1 MQTGHVL
8 AALVGLVGLGVSMG
22 FSPTLYDMALRVMT
36 KRTTA
41 RGSLSGLLALTGGL
55 AAASTLLLLVF
66 RAVDPE
72 TLIAL
77 WRGRAEAFLVRRA
90 VDLVAG
96 VLLLLTALLAAF
108 VWARRPPKVR
118 KERRRS
124 ESGRRL
130 FAIGFVNTLVGVSGI
145 ATMYVTGRVITA
157 ASTQWWV
164 RGVLY
169 VVFLVALV
177 GPYLAAGWAWE
188 RFVALQRMEARVH
201 HWVTTHDLRGLAVA
215 AVAAAGVVFL
225 VLGLRG

>member
-22 FSPTLYDMALRVMT
+22 FSPTLYDMALRVMI
-36 KRTTA
+36 KRRTA
-41 RGSLSGLLALTGGL
+41 RDSLRGLLALTGGL
-55 AAASTLLLLVF
+55 AAASTLLLVVF

-96 VLLLLTALLAAF
+96 VLLLLTALVAAL
-108 VWARRPPKVR
+108 VWVQRPPKVR
-118 KERRRS
+118 KERPRS
-124 ESGRRL
+124 ESYRRL

-157 ASTQWWV
+157 ASGEWWV

-169 VVFLVALV
+169 VDFMVALA
-177 GPYLAAGWAWE
+177 GPYLAVGWAWE
-188 RFVALQRMEARVH
+188 RFPALGRTVQRAQ
-201 HWVTTHDLRGLAVA
+201 HWVSTHDLRWAVVVAVA
-215 AVAAAGVVFL
+215 VAGLVFL
-225 VLGLRG
+225 WLGLRG